1 MALTTSQHDETVA
14 PLPTWARPPAADPAP
29 STRRGVLTRAATA
42 AVVAAAMAA
51 FGHRNAAM
59 ALVAVFTVVSVVS
72 WRVPVVA
79 RGIERFLHRFQH
91 LVGRVLTV
99 VLLTAVY
106 AVAFVPAA
114 LVLRLLRRDPLALG
128 SRAGDASF
136 WRPAA
141 RPKRPLHRHSYT
153 DERHPRATGGAVRRR
168 PLRTALAVL
177 GALVLLAT
185 IDLGAGLAMGPDPQ
199 AEVDE
204 PARQVDDAAMEVP
217 DVAARTGEPWAP
229 ALYAELSAAYER
241 SEYHPFRG
249 WTVPDFRGTHVNVE
263 DEVRRSYQTSLPG
276 PAVEVFF
283 FGGSTMMGWFQRD
296 EHTIPSEVVRLAE
309 ADGIAVEAVNYGQP
323 AYQNWQEVML
333 LQELVSGGAVPDV
346 AVFYDGVNELASQ
359 FRSGPSEDPIHLQS
373 RTIGERLAGA
383 AAAAVD
389 DEEPA
394 PASERLVDAYLE
406 ISALGRAYRASPVK
420 DLAERV
426 TGTADTEHPWPDQ
439 QERPQE
445 RGRAASSL
453 HGRGVAL
460 GDALSSG
467 YDFETRWFWQPF
479 IYTKDAAPGEEDVV
493 GSWGTDPASWTV
505 ASDEARD
512 RLAEPVADLSDALDG
527 VEQPVFYDFVHTNEA
542 GARAVA
548 RAMYERLKPTLLEL
562 QAGAAP

>member
-1 MALTTSQHDETVA
+1 VLTTSQHDDAVA
-14 PLPTWARPPAADPAP
+14 PLPTWARPPAEEPP
-29 STRRGVLTRAATA
+29 SSTRRGVLTRAATA
-42 AVVAAAMAA
+42 AVVAGVMVALGHRTAAMV
-51 FGHRNAAM
+51 
-59 ALVAVFTVVSVVS
+59 LVAVFTAVSVVS
-72 WRVPVVA
+72 WLVPAVA
-79 RGIERFLHRFQH
+79 RAIERFLLRFQH
-91 LVGRVLTV
+91 LAGRVLTV

-106 AVAFVPAA
+106 LVVFVPAA

-128 SRAGDASF
+128 SRTGDASF

-141 RPKRPLHRHSYT
+141 RPKRPLHRRTYT
-153 DERHPRATGGAVRRR
+153 DERHPRAAGGAVRWR
-168 PLRTALAVL
+168 PLRTALAVV
-177 GALVLLAT
+177 GAVVLLAAV
-185 IDLGAGLAMGPDPQ
+185 DLGAGLAMGPEPQ
-199 AEVDE
+199 GQVDE
-204 PARQVDDAAMEVP
+204 PVRQVDQAAMEVP
-217 DVAARTGEPWAP
+217 DVGAGADEPWA
-229 ALYAELSAAYER
+229 ADLYAELATAYER
-241 SEYHPFRG
+241 SAYHPFRG
-249 WTVPDFRGTHVNVE
+249 WTVPDFRGTHVNVN

-309 ADGIAVEAVNYGQP
+309 ADGIAVKALNYGQP

-383 AAAAVD
+383 AAATAD
-389 DEEPA
+389 DEEPE

-406 ISALGRAYRASPVK
+406 ISAIGRAYRASPVK
-420 DLAERV
+420 QLAERV

-460 GDALSSG
+460 GEALSSG
-467 YDFETRWFWQPF
+467 YEFETRWFWQPF
-479 IYTKDAAPGEEDVV
+479 IYTKDAAAGEEDVV
-493 GSWGTDPASWTV
+493 GSWGTDPAAWTA
-505 ASDEARD
+505 ASDEARAQ
-512 RLAEPVADLSDALDG
+512 LAEPVVDLSDALDG
-527 VEQPVFYDFVHTNEA
+527 VAQPVFYDFVHTNEA

-562 QAGAAP
+562 QAEAAP